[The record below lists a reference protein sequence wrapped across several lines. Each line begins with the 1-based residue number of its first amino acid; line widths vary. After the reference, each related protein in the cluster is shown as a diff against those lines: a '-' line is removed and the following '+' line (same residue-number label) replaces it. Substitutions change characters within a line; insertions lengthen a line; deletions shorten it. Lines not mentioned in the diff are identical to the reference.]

1 MRRKFWDIIS
11 LGLLR
16 SYESPIILLSVVLLV
31 WTADFLFY
39 HLIFDS
45 FIKGHINNPQGLL
58 KDGNWISFAPEA
70 WLSLL
75 GLVLGTLIIVIS
87 VASQSTPKLIDL
99 YTGDKTS
106 LWYIW
111 YIIVGAV
118 HNLLLQLTTLN
129 SSEKPKVS
137 PQELNNAL
145 SDALLNTY
153 FMLPLALLLAVP
165 YVLYIL
171 RYTKT
176 SNVITKIYKN
186 NIQRI
191 NRLSYMASKG
201 LLSIQDENEQQDKK
215 NYKKVKRYQRLH
227 HKYQF
232 EMFETLNQ
240 LDDLLEYVSFKEPK
254 GDIMNKISLSIQTY
268 ISIKNVLKAH
278 CPNFFHI
285 SEQIR
290 QDVSFKTMIGQF
302 DEMQKTRTFYEQK
315 GFRLLGNAYIKLIED
330 EEFDLAS
337 LCAFELSECG
347 RVAIENQDNDLINV
361 VLIRFNTLIRF
372 GIKHGL
378 KNREARNLYNAIFH
392 YSEFIR
398 YIVGY
403 KDTELID
410 RSCGYLNFYI
420 NEIYQHSRKEKPFS
434 FLVDVFTWEFK
445 RILVEMSIQG
455 LDINI
460 KKKILGYFLKI
471 DNLSDSYEETSL
483 KGKKFSNG
491 IRGLQI
497 SLALYYLKND
507 EQALSES
514 IIIDILSDHDV
525 MSKEKLKEEITNT
538 CTYLNK
544 QAKNFFED
552 TDRGNM
558 NIYYSDDK
566 DAIPHFE
573 KLFESM
579 LQDFSIVSKN
589 VRPPGSLQSPKT

>member
-1 MRRKFWDIIS
+1 MKRKFWDIVS
-11 LGLLR
+11 LGFLR
-16 SYESPIILLSVVLLV
+16 GYESAVILLLV
-31 WTADFLFY
+31 IFLVALADKLFY
-39 HLIFDS
+39 YFIFENLLS
-45 FIKGHINNPQGLL
+45 SVIREPAALL
-58 KDGNWISFAPEA
+58 KEGNWISFAPEA

-99 YTGDKTS
+99 YTGDQTS

-111 YIIVGAV
+111 YIIVGSV
-118 HNLLLQLTTLN
+118 HNLLLQLSTLN
-129 SSEKPKVS
+129 QPKNI
-137 PQELNNAL
+137 NNAL

-153 FMLPLALLLAVP
+153 VMLPLALLLAVP

-176 SNVITKIYKN
+176 SNVIDKIYKN
-186 NIQRI
+186 NIQR
-191 NRLSYMASKG
+191 M
-201 LLSIQDENEQQDKK
+201 
-215 NYKKVKRYQRLH
+215 QRLAY
-227 HKYQF
+227 KASMGRLKEEKVRYRFQF
-232 EMFETLNQ
+232 EMFEALNQ

-254 GDIMNKISLSIQTY
+254 GDIMNKISLSIQKF
-268 ISIKNVLKAH
+268 IKIKEELKQN
-278 CPNFFHI
+278 CPDFFVI

-302 DEMQKTRTFYEQK
+302 EEMQKSATFYEQK

-347 RVAIENQDNDLINV
+347 RVAIENQDEALINV

-403 KDTELID
+403 KNKELID
-410 RSCGYLNFYI
+410 KSCSYLNFYI

-445 RILVEMSIQG
+445 RILIEMTEKKLGVDLQ
-455 LDINI
+455 
-460 KKKILGYFLKI
+460 KKILGYFLKI
-471 DNLSDSYEETSL
+471 DNLSDNYEEPPL

-497 SLALYYLKND
+497 SLALYYLKSK
-507 EQALSES
+507 EMSLAES
-514 IIIDILSDHDV
+514 IIIDILNDHELMGRDALR
-525 MSKEKLKEEITNT
+525 KEIANT
-538 CTYLNK
+538 CKTLND
-544 QAKNFFED
+544 QGKNFFED
-552 TDRGNM
+552 TDRGNL

-566 DAIPHFE
+566 DMIPQFE
-573 KLFESM
+573 ELFENM
-579 LQDFSIVSKN
+579 LQDFTVISKN
-589 VRPPGSLQSPKT
+589 VRPPGNIKNPEA